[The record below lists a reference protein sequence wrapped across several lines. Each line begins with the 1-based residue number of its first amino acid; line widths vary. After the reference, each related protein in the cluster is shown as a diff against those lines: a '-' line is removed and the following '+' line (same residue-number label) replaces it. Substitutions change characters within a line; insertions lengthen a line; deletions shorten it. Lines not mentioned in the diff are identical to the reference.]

1 MDSPVTAKYRLCI
14 YMLEEMVF
22 KKKHVVTLPP
32 ASYTKRRSVN
42 QNNLPLVIYE
52 VTQTCCD

>member
-1 MDSPVTAKYRLCI
+1 MDLPVTAKYRLCI

-32 ASYTKRRSVN
+32 ASYTKPQVCES
-42 QNNLPLVIYE
+42 E
-52 VTQTCCD
+52 

>member
-22 KKKHVVTLPP
+22 KKTCGDIASGTLH
-32 ASYTKRRSVN
+32 
-42 QNNLPLVIYE
+42 
-52 VTQTCCD
+52 

>member
-22 KKKHVVTLPP
+22 KKKTCGDI
-32 ASYTKRRSVN
+32 ASGI
-42 QNNLPLVIYE
+42 LH
-52 VTQTCCD
+52 